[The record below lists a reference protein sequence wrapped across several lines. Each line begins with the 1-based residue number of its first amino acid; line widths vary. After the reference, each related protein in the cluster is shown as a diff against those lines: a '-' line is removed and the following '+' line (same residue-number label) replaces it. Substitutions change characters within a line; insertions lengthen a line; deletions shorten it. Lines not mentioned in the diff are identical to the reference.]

1 VPHPSQF
8 PAPLTANVA
17 QQAISSSLIE
27 ALFPAGV
34 AAAEFRLPGDASLLD
49 PAEAVLV
56 ARAMPKRIGEF
67 AAGRL
72 CARSALARFGIERFA
87 LRAGVDRQPI
97 WPEGIVGSI
106 THTAGFCAAV
116 VGPGARFAALGLDTE
131 SADSVRPELWRS
143 ICGATEIDWIES
155 LPSPTR
161 ASAATLVFSAKEAF
175 YKCQYPCTGE
185 RLSFHDVEVRPTD
198 WGAERGH
205 FTILARNP
213 RARFAAF
220 AGALR
225 AAYRFHDPF
234 VSTGVA
240 LCATERS
247 A

>member
-1 VPHPSQF
+1 MPHPSQF
-8 PAPLTANVA
+8 PATRTASVA

-27 ALFPAGV
+27 ALFPPGV
-34 AAAEFRLPGDASLLD
+34 AAAELRLPGDASLLD
-49 PAEAVLV
+49 PAEAVFV
-56 ARAMPKRIGEF
+56 ARAIPKRVGEF
-67 AAGRL
+67 TAGRL

-116 VGPGARFAALGLDTE
+116 AGPRAEFAALGLDTE
-131 SADSVRPELWRS
+131 RAASVEPKLWRS
-143 ICGATEIDWIES
+143 ILIAAEIDWIES
-155 LPSPTR
+155 LPSATQ

-185 RLSFHDVEVRPTD
+185 RLSFHDVEVQPTD
-198 WGAERGH
+198 WGADRGR
-205 FTILARNP
+205 FTILARTP
-213 RARFAAF
+213 SARFAAF
-220 AGALR
+220 AGALH
-225 AAYRFHDPF
+225 AAYRFHDAF

-240 LCATERS
+240 LCATGEL